1 MNVDCAKSMVRL
13 SALARNLALACV
25 SLVAFTGSLE
35 WLARRL
41 EKARPAKPVAEYL
54 WDWEKRWE
62 GDFYTVASNAS
73 GWPQRQEWN
82 ADGLRDVAHPADKLE
97 GDWRVAVL
105 GDSVTLG
112 AGIEAA
118 EAFPQV
124 LQAALDAE
132 GQRIEVMNVA
142 LWGWSTRQ
150 QRIAWERIAR
160 HYRPDQAILA
170 VCLNDLPELQNNL
183 SRPPRWLA
191 RLHERSALVRWAVD
205 AQGRE
210 IGSVEELF
218 REPEAR
224 RVRQAFAL
232 FHDEVRA
239 LRRVVEADGARLDV
253 VVLPFRFQVEAGA
266 PPASA
271 QASISDF
278 CAAEGLRCVD
288 LLPALTPLGTAAFVD
303 YDHLSPAGSR
313 LVAGELRAL
322 LPDRP
327 ADADLLAG
335 RDAASALR
343 DPDATVRRA
352 AARALGRGHDR
363 NVARAL
369 FAALAD
375 PREAVRWAAAQA
387 LDRIGATAED
397 VPRLEATLRSDD
409 PYVRSFAAFTLGRLG
424 ASAAAPAVP
433 ALIEAY
439 RQEEKEGRG
448 AAVVALGALGESA
461 AAAVPALIEG
471 LANPVNHRRW
481 SAARSLG
488 RIGGP
493 AKAAVPALAAALGD
507 PNEHVRVHV
516 AQALGRLGVEAA
528 AAVPALQEAAR
539 DENPSVSREA
549 QNALRRIRGLPA
561 AGP

>member
-1 MNVDCAKSMVRL
+1 MHRL
-13 SALARNLALACV
+13 RPIAVNLALAAGTCCA
-25 SLVAFTGSLE
+25 LAAALE

-41 EKARPAKPVAEYL
+41 ETLRPAKPVAEYL
-54 WDWEKRWE
+54 WDWEERWE

-82 ADGLRDVAHPADKLE
+82 ADGLRDVAHPTDKVE

-124 LQAALDAE
+124 LQAALDVE
-132 GQRIEVMNVA
+132 GQRIEVLNVA

-160 HYRPDQAILA
+160 RYRPDQAILA
-170 VCLNDLPELQNNL
+170 VCLNDLAELQNNL

-224 RVRQAFAL
+224 RVRQAFVL

-253 VVLPFRFQVEAGA
+253 VVLPFRFQVEEGT
-266 PPASA
+266 PPASV
-271 QASISDF
+271 QASIADF
-278 CAAEGLRCVD
+278 CVREGLRCVD
-288 LLPALTPLGTAAFVD
+288 LLPALAPLGATAFVD
-303 YDHLSPAGSR
+303 YDHLSPQGSR

-322 LPDRP
+322 LPNQP
-327 ADADLLAG
+327 ADPDLLAG

-363 NVARAL
+363 SVAPAL

-387 LDRIGATAED
+387 LDRIGAAAED
-397 VPRLEATLRSDD
+397 VPRLKATLRNDD

-424 ASAAAPAVP
+424 ASAAPAVP

-461 AAAVPALIEG
+461 AEAVPALIEG

-507 PNEHVRVHV
+507 PNQHVRVHV

-528 AAVPALQEAAR
+528 TAVPALQEAAR
-539 DENPSVSREA
+539 DENPAVSREA
-549 QNALRRIRGLPA
+549 QNALRRIRGLLA
-561 AGP
+561 AVP

>member
-13 SALARNLALACV
+13 SELARNLTLACV
-25 SLVAFTGSLE
+25 SLVAFTASLE
-35 WLARRL
+35 WLARRV
-41 EKARPAKPVAEYL
+41 EKARPPKPVAEYL
-54 WDWEKRWE
+54 WDWEERWE

-73 GWPQRQEWN
+73 GWPQGQEWN

-97 GDWRVAVL
+97 GDWRIAVL

-112 AGIEAA
+112 AGLEAA

-170 VCLNDLPELQNNL
+170 VCLNDLAELQNNL

-191 RLHERSALVRWAVD
+191 RLHERSALARWAVD

-239 LRRVVEADGARLDV
+239 LRRAVEADGARLDV
-253 VVLPFRFQVEAGA
+253 VVLPFRFQVVAGA
-266 PPASA
+266 PPAFV
-271 QASISDF
+271 QASISEF

-288 LLPALTPLGTAAFVD
+288 LLPALAPLGAAAFVD
-303 YDHLSPAGSR
+303 YDHLSPAGAR
-313 LVAGELRAL
+313 LVAGELRTL

-327 ADADLLAG
+327 ADRGLLEG

-343 DPDATVRRA
+343 DPDAAVRRA
-352 AARALGRGHDR
+352 AAQALGRGHDR
-363 NVARAL
+363 SVAPAL

-387 LDRIGATAED
+387 LDRIGAAAED

-424 ASAAAPAVP
+424 AAAAPAVP

-448 AAVVALGALGESA
+448 AAVMALGALGESA
-461 AAAVPALIEG
+461 AAAVPALVEG

-493 AKAAVPALAAALGD
+493 ARAAVPALVGALRD

-528 AAVPALQEAAR
+528 AAVPALQEAAH
-539 DENPSVSREA
+539 DENPAVSREA
-549 QNALRRIRGLPA
+549 QSALRRVRGLPA
-561 AGP
+561 VGP

>member
-1 MNVDCAKSMVRL
+1 MRRL
-13 SALARNLALACV
+13 GSLAVNGSLAIASLIASAA
-25 SLVAFTGSLE
+25 GLE
-35 WLARRL
+35 WLARRA
-41 EKARPAKPVAEYL
+41 EPARPSKPVAEYL
-54 WDWEKRWE
+54 WDWEERWE
-62 GDFYTVASNAS
+62 RDFYTVGSNAS
-73 GWPQRQEWN
+73 GWPQGQEWN
-82 ADGLRDVAHPADKLE
+82 ADGLRDVAHPADKIE

-112 AGIEAA
+112 AGIEAT

-124 LQAALDAE
+124 LQAGLEAE

-160 HYRPDQAILA
+160 RYRPDQAILA
-170 VCLNDLPELQNNL
+170 VCLNDLAELQNNL

-191 RLHERSALVRWAVD
+191 RLHERSALVRWAVG

-218 REPEAR
+218 REPESR

-232 FHDEVRA
+232 FLDEVRA
-239 LRRVVEADGARLDV
+239 LRRAVEADGARLDV
-253 VVLPFRFQVEAGA
+253 VVLPFRFQLEAGA
-266 PPASA
+266 PAPSV
-271 QASISDF
+271 QATLRDLL
-278 CAAEGLRCVD
+278 AAEGLRSLD
-288 LLPALTPLGTAAFVD
+288 LLPALARLGATAFVD
-303 YDHLSPAGSR
+303 YDHLSPAGAR

-327 ADADLLAG
+327 ADPHLLSG
-335 RDAASALR
+335 RDPASALR
-343 DPDATVRRA
+343 DADVAVRRA
-352 AARALGRGHDR
+352 AARALGQARDR
-363 NVARAL
+363 AAAPAL

-375 PREAVRWAAAQA
+375 PRESVRWAAAQA
-387 LDRIGATAED
+387 LDRLGAAPED
-397 VPRLEATLRSDD
+397 VPRLEEALRSDD

-424 ASAAAPAVP
+424 PPAAPAVP

-439 RQEEKEGRG
+439 RREEREGRG
-448 AAVVALGALGESA
+448 AAVGALGALGSSA
-461 AAAVPALIEG
+461 AAAVPALAEG

-488 RIGGP
+488 RIGAP
-493 AKAAVPALAAALGD
+493 AKAAVPALVVALRD

-516 AQALGRLGVEAA
+516 AQALGRIGVEAA
-528 AAVPALQEAAR
+528 DAVPALQEAAR
-539 DENPSVSREA
+539 DEDAAVSREA
-549 QNALRRIRGLPA
+549 QNALRRIRGLPVA
-561 AGP
+561 QP